1 MTSISGLCP
10 LMKTHLRNRG
20 GGMEW
25 INTLTFLLLSYQLLP
40 KAKSALEVLPK
51 YSLMDVYLE

>member
-1 MTSISGLCP
+1 
-10 LMKTHLRNRG
+10 
-20 GGMEW
+20 MEW

-51 YSLMDVYLE
+51 YSLMDVYLEWNSGECAECSWQIIYL